1 MIALK
6 WFLVLI
12 LILVIVAILAGQ
24 LGMFKGGAPN
34 DLGVVEGRLKLPA
47 DTPNS
52 VSSQADLYPNHPQHN
67 YARIEP
73 LPLVGDSKSTLS
85 KIKAIIELMPG
96 SQIITNQEN
105 YLYVQFTTR
114 VMKFVDD
121 AEFWCDPQSNV
132 VQVRSASRL
141 GKSDLGVNRQRIEW
155 IRKQLEEIS
164 LK

>member
-6 WFLVLI
+6 WLLVLI
-12 LILVIVAILAGQ
+12 LMLIILVILAGQ
-24 LGMFKGGAPN
+24 LGLFKGVAPN
-34 DLGVVEGRLKLPA
+34 DLGVVGNRLKLPA

-52 VSSQADLYPNHPQHN
+52 VSSQADLYPNHLQHD
-67 YARIEP
+67 YAQIAP
-73 LPLVGDSKSTLS
+73 LPLVGDGKSTLG
-85 KIKAIIELMPG
+85 KIKGIIELMPG
-96 SQIITNQEN
+96 AQIITDQEN

-121 AEFWCDPQSNV
+121 AEFWFDSQLNI
-132 VQVRSASRL
+132 VQVRSASRI

-164 LK
+164 

>member
-1 MIALK
+1 MLTLK

-12 LILVIVAILAGQ
+12 LILVILAILAGQ
-24 LGMFKGGAPN
+24 LGMFKGVAPN
-34 DLGVVEGRLKLPA
+34 DLGVAEGRLKLPA

-52 VSSQADLYPNHPQHN
+52 VSSQADLYPNHPQHS

-73 LPLVGDSKSTLS
+73 LPLVGDSKSTLER
-85 KIKAIIELMPG
+85 IKAIIESMPG
-96 SQIITNQEN
+96 SEVITYQEH

-121 AEFWCDPQSNV
+121 AEFWFDPQSNV

-141 GKSDLGVNRQRIEW
+141 GKSDLGVNRKRIEW
-155 IRKQLEEIS
+155 IRRQLKEIS
-164 LK
+164 

>member
-1 MIALK
+1 MLTLK

-12 LILVIVAILAGQ
+12 LILVILAILAGQ
-24 LGMFKGGAPN
+24 LGMFKGVAPN
-34 DLGVVEGRLKLPA
+34 DLGVAEGRLKLPA

-52 VSSQADLYPNHPQHN
+52 VSSQADLYPNHPQHS

-73 LPLVGDSKSTLS
+73 LPSVGDSKSTLER
-85 KIKAIIELMPG
+85 IKAIIESMPG
-96 SQIITNQEN
+96 SEVITYQEH

-121 AEFWCDPQSNV
+121 AEFWFDPQSNV

-141 GKSDLGVNRQRIEW
+141 GKSDLGVNRKRIEW
-155 IRKQLEEIS
+155 IRRQLKKIS
-164 LK
+164 

>member
-1 MIALK
+1 MLTLK

-12 LILVIVAILAGQ
+12 LVLVILAILAGQ
-24 LGMFKGGAPN
+24 LGMFKGVAPN
-34 DLGVVEGRLKLPA
+34 DLGVAEGRLKLPA

-52 VSSQADLYPNHPQHN
+52 VSSQADLYPNHPQHS

-73 LPLVGDSKSTLS
+73 LPSVGDSKSTLER
-85 KIKAIIELMPG
+85 IKAIIESMPG
-96 SQIITNQEN
+96 YEVITYQEH

-121 AEFWCDPQSNV
+121 AEFWFDPQSNV

-141 GKSDLGVNRQRIEW
+141 GKSDLGVNRKRIES
-155 IRKQLEEIS
+155 IRRQLKEIS
-164 LK
+164 

>member
-1 MIALK
+1 MLTLK

-12 LILVIVAILAGQ
+12 LVLVILAILAGQ
-24 LGMFKGGAPN
+24 LGMFKGVAPN
-34 DLGVVEGRLKLPA
+34 DLGVAEGRLKLPA

-52 VSSQADLYPNHPQHN
+52 VSSQADLYPNHPQHS

-73 LPLVGDSKSTLS
+73 LPSVGDSKSTLER
-85 KIKAIIELMPG
+85 IKAIIESMPG
-96 SQIITNQEN
+96 SEVITYQEH

-121 AEFWCDPQSNV
+121 AEFWFDPQSNV

-141 GKSDLGVNRQRIEW
+141 GKSDLGVNRKRIES
-155 IRKQLEEIS
+155 IRRQLKEIS
-164 LK
+164 

>member
-1 MIALK
+1 MLTLK

-12 LILVIVAILAGQ
+12 LILVILAILAGQ
-24 LGMFKGGAPN
+24 LGMFKGVAPN
-34 DLGVVEGRLKLPA
+34 DLGVAEGRLKLPA

-52 VSSQADLYPNHPQHN
+52 VSSQADLYPNHPQHS

-73 LPLVGDSKSTLS
+73 LPSVGDSKSTLER
-85 KIKAIIELMPG
+85 IKAIIESMPG
-96 SQIITNQEN
+96 SEVITYQEH

-121 AEFWCDPQSNV
+121 AEFWFDPQSNV

-141 GKSDLGVNRQRIEW
+141 GKSDLGVNRKRIEW
-155 IRKQLEEIS
+155 IRRQLKEIS
-164 LK
+164 

>member
-24 LGMFKGGAPN
+24 LGMFKGAAPN

-73 LPLVGDSKSTLS
+73 LSLVGDNKSILS

-96 SQIITNQEN
+96 SQIITDQEN

-164 LK
+164 

>member
-1 MIALK
+1 MLTLK

-12 LILVIVAILAGQ
+12 LILVILAILAGQ
-24 LGMFKGGAPN
+24 LGMFKGVAPN
-34 DLGVVEGRLKLPA
+34 DLGVAEGRLKLPA

-52 VSSQADLYPNHPQHN
+52 VSSQADLYPNHPQHS

-73 LPLVGDSKSTLS
+73 LPSVGDSKSTLGR
-85 KIKAIIELMPG
+85 IKAIIESMPG
-96 SQIITNQEN
+96 SEVITYQEH

-121 AEFWCDPQSNV
+121 AEFWFDPQSNV

-141 GKSDLGVNRQRIEW
+141 GKSDLGVNRKRIEW
-155 IRKQLEEIS
+155 IRRQLKEIS
-164 LK
+164 

>member
-1 MIALK
+1 MLTLK

-12 LILVIVAILAGQ
+12 LILVILAILAGQ
-24 LGMFKGGAPN
+24 LGMFKGVAPN
-34 DLGVVEGRLKLPA
+34 DLGVAEGRLKLPA

-52 VSSQADLYPNHPQHN
+52 VSSQADLYPNHPQHS

-73 LPLVGDSKSTLS
+73 LPSVGDSKSTLER
-85 KIKAIIELMPG
+85 IKAIIESMPG
-96 SQIITNQEN
+96 SEVITYQEH

-121 AEFWCDPQSNV
+121 AEFWFDPQSNV

-141 GKSDLGVNRQRIEW
+141 GKSDLGVNRKRIEW
-155 IRKQLEEIS
+155 IRRQLTEIS
-164 LK
+164 